1 MNVLDESQI
10 KKIKICGQ
18 RLAETLAEIEKRVK
32 PGIVTLDLDKLAEKL
47 LLAKKCQPAFK
58 GYYVVGAGHYPA
70 TLCVSIN
77 DEIVH
82 GLPTKEKILQNGDI
96 VSLDIGAS
104 YEGIFT
110 DMAVTL
116 AVGEIDRTVSK
127 LLLDTR
133 KALFLGIKQAMIGR
147 RIGDIGATIE
157 KFAEKQKLGL
167 IRDYV
172 GHGIGTKPHLPPQI
186 PNFGKKGTGQ
196 KILENM
202 ALAIEPMLTS
212 GGGET
217 VQGSDSWTVKTA
229 DHSLSAHFEHTI
241 IIENG
246 QPVIVTK
253 ASSSAHKLVSP

>member
-1 MNVLDESQI
+1 MNILTTEQVE
-10 KKIKICGQ
+10 KIKICGQ
-18 RLAETLAEIEKRVK
+18 KLAETLSEIEKRVK

-47 LLAKKCQPAFK
+47 LLEKKCQPAFK

-82 GLPTKEKILQNGDI
+82 GLPTKEKILKNGDI
-96 VSLDIGAS
+96 VSLDIGAG

-116 AVGEIDRTVSK
+116 AVGKIDETASK
-127 LLLDTR
+127 LLSDT
-133 KALFLGIKQAMIGR
+133 KTALYLGIEQARKGQH
-147 RIGDIGATIE
+147 IGDIGATIE
-157 KFAEKQKLGL
+157 KLAKKQKLGL

-196 KILENM
+196 EILENM

-212 GGGET
+212 GSGET
-217 VQGSDSWTVKTA
+217 VYGSDSWTVKTA

-246 QPVIVTK
+246 KPLIVTEI
-253 ASSSAHKLVSP
+253 S